1 MPSSPSLD
9 MLTKLMGVAGVLLIV
24 AGVLAIGYQQ
34 ISYTTREKVL
44 DLGPLEATTE
54 SRKVVPVPP
63 LIGIAIVAGGVLMV
77 LAARKRRR

>member
-1 MPSSPSLD
+1 MPN
-9 MLTKLMGVAGVLLIV
+9 KLMTIAGVLMIV

-44 DLGPLEATTE
+44 DIGPLEATTE
-54 SRKVVPVPP
+54 SRKVIPVPP

-77 LAARKRRR
+77 VAARKRRR